1 MYRDSSTG
9 TLICMKSFPSPC
21 YVLEEELLTANLETI
36 SSLARSAGV
45 RIIPALKGFALWRV
59 FPLLAEYV
67 DGAAA
72 SSLNEARLIAEE
84 MGRPCYTYAP
94 VYAEKEFSR
103 LLDISSHITFNSA
116 AQARRFL
123 PRLQGYNKRAA
134 AGVSWGVRVNPGWSP
149 VETALYNPASPV
161 SRLGMPREELDELM
175 TEYSPEGLHVH
186 ALCESSA
193 RNSADLIQAVRE
205 GYGDLLSSLS
215 WLNLGGG
222 HLLTRKTYDLD
233 LLDRSLKGLKAEYP
247 NLTVILE
254 PGSAFAWE
262 TGYLKST
269 VQDIVSRGGVLTA
282 ILDVSFTAH
291 MPDCLEMPYQPRIR
305 GARIASAEDTRGY
318 RYRMGGNSCLAGDVM
333 GDWLF
338 EEPLAP
344 GDEIIFEDMI
354 HYTMVKTS
362 MFNGVAHPS
371 IGIVRRDGSRE
382 LLREFAYGD
391 YRDRLS

>member
-1 MYRDSSTG
+1 VG
-9 TLICMKSFPSPC
+9 TLIPMKSFPSPC
-21 YVLEEELLTANLETI
+21 YVLEEELLIRNLETI
-36 SSLARSAGV
+36 NALARRADI
-45 RIIPALKGFALWRV
+45 RIIPALKGFALWKV

-67 DGAAA
+67 EGAAA

-94 VYAEKEFSR
+94 VYAEDEFSR
-103 LLDISSHITFNSA
+103 LLEISSHITFNSA

-123 PRLQGYNKRAA
+123 PRLQDYNRSA
-134 AGVSWGVRVNPGWSP
+134 AGRVSWGVRVNPGWSP
-149 VETALYNPASPV
+149 VETALYNPASPL

-175 TEYSPEGLHVH
+175 KDYSPEGLHVH

-205 GYGDLLSSLS
+205 VYGDLLPSLS

-222 HLLTRKTYDLD
+222 HLMTRKSYDLD
-233 LLDRSLKGLKAEYP
+233 LLARSLTDLKAEYP
-247 NLTVILE
+247 KLTVILE

-269 VQDIVSRGGVLTA
+269 VQDIVSRGGSRTA

-305 GARIASAEDTRGY
+305 GARIATAQDDSGH

-338 EEPLAP
+338 DRPLSV

-371 IGIVRRDGSRE
+371 IGIVRRDGRHE
-382 LLREFAYGD
+382 LLREFRYED

>member
-1 MYRDSSTG
+1 MG
-9 TLICMKSFPSPC
+9 TLIGMKSFPSPC
-21 YVLEEELLTANLETI
+21 YILEEELLLRNLGTI
-36 SSLARSAGV
+36 SSLAGSADIC
-45 RIIPALKGFALWRV
+45 IIPALKGFAMWKV
-59 FPLLAEYV
+59 FPLVAEYV
-67 DGAAA
+67 EGAAA
-72 SSLNEARLIAEE
+72 SSLNEARLINEE

-94 VYAEKEFSR
+94 VYAEDEFSR
-103 LLDISSHITFNSA
+103 LLEISSHITFNSA

-123 PRLQGYNKRAA
+123 PRLQEYNKSVS

-149 VETALYNPASPV
+149 VETALYNPASPQ

-175 TEYSPEGLHVH
+175 TEYCPEGLHVH

-222 HLLTRKTYDLD
+222 HLMTGKSYDLD
-233 LLDRSLKGLKAEYP
+233 LLGRSLKGLKAEYP
-247 NLTVILE
+247 KLTVILE

-269 VQDIVSRGGVLTA
+269 VQDIVARGGVQTA

-291 MPDCLEMPYQPRIR
+291 MPDCLEMPYQPRVR
-305 GARIASAEDTRGY
+305 GARIASEQDDSGY

-338 EEPLAP
+338 DRPLDV

-382 LLREFAYGD
+382 LVREFSYED